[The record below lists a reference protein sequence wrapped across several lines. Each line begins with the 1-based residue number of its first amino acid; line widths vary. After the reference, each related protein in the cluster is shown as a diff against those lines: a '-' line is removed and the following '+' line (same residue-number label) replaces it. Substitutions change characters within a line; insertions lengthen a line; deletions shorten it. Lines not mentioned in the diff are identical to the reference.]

1 MENNVQTTAQLHSF
15 LMLAR
20 LCSKSFKLGFN
31 SMWTKNFQMY
41 KLDLEKAEE
50 PKIKMPTS
58 VRSQKKLEFPKTS
71 TSASLT
77 TLKPSTVW
85 IITNCGKFLKRW
97 KYQTTL
103 PTSWEAFMQVKKQ
116 QWELDMEQRTDS
128 KLGKEYVKVVYC
140 YPAYLTYYV
149 KCQAGWI
156 TSWNQD
162 CGQKY
167 QYLHIC
173 R

>member
-1 MENNVQTTAQLHSF
+1 
-15 LMLAR
+15 
-20 LCSKSFKLGFN
+20 
-31 SMWTKNFQMY
+31 MWTKNFQMY

-116 QWELDMEQRTDS
+116 QWELDMEQQTCSR
-128 KLGKEYVKVVYC
+128 LGKEYVKAVYC
-140 YPAYLTYYV
+140 HPAYLTSMQSTS
-149 KCQAGWI
+149 CEMLGWMNPKLESRLPGEI
-156 TSWNQD
+156 STTSDMQIVP
-162 CGQKY
+162 
-167 QYLHIC
+167 L
-173 R
+173 